1 VLRGRIAR
9 ASRVRRVGRR
19 VSEMCG
25 TVGVEEL
32 SEMETE
38 LLEDGDDSGSN
49 RVERIAESFGVSC
62 DVVVVV
68 FSVAISALLKG
79 FTPEE

>member
-1 VLRGRIAR
+1 
-9 ASRVRRVGRR
+9 
-19 VSEMCG
+19 M
-25 TVGVEEL
+25 EEL

-49 RVERIAESFGVSC
+49 KAERIAESFGVSR

-79 FTPEE
+79 FISDRII